1 MHVRVGLQLL
11 YVLAVC
17 SVCQQRSK
25 THQFPH
31 NLKVMLHVYE
41 CLHVGKYFVS
51 QSWSI
56 LYHIVVEVSAEGGH
70 CYTCTCTWARKLYIQ
85 LKKLHFY
92 DCTTSIGN
100 AMTHYISI
108 FSKCFSKESW
118 LVVIHG
124 FAAIS
129 RERSLRSPA
138 DPQFPSVQSCSFFKF
153 LNQAA
158 LLM

>member
-11 YVLAVC
+11 HVLRRMFCMPTKKQNAPI
-17 SVCQQRSK
+17 S
-25 THQFPH
+25 H
-31 NLKVMLHVYE
+31 NLKVMLHVCEY
-41 CLHVGKYFVS
+41 LHVGKYFVS

-129 RERSLRSPA
+129 RERSLRGPA
-138 DPQFPSVQSCSFFKF
+138 DPQIHSVQSCSFFKF